1 MSDATG
7 RAARS
12 GLPDGALS
20 FLLGLLAAA
29 AAVWGVHQILP
40 QYWPAGRVDLP
51 FWLAYSVRNAT
62 SPQVLDAAW
71 FRLWQA
77 DYHHYLA
84 ALATLAVLIWGCVF
98 VPLTHRA
105 GRIAPVALI
114 VGGVLGYAG
123 GLAVPRIPEMPTV
136 MWVFAPALGLL
147 LFGMAGTV
155 LVSPLRKDAHVRG
168 AQVVSDRKV
177 VASPRTVRKAI
188 RKGQICFADTILA
201 TEAESTHALAIGAPG
216 SGKSTAIDT
225 LLATAI
231 ARGDPM
237 VIADPGGEAMSR
249 YWRAGDVVL
258 NPFDARC
265 AKWDL
270 FSDLTE
276 DTDYER
282 MAAALLP
289 LSGGDE
295 SERWT
300 QRGRNLL
307 ATLMRRYQA
316 LGVGG
321 SDAFAHFLQTAGPE
335 MMADLVAGTEAASL
349 FETGNERL
357 RGSVIDELA
366 PAARLLS
373 RMAAV
378 EGEPFSIRDWIQA
391 SETSGD
397 AGGSRLWLPYRI
409 NQLDSLRT
417 AIGCWMGLAAM
428 EVMSLPKS
436 RGRRVW
442 FVADELD
449 MLGRVPNLE
458 QGLTNGRRYGACF
471 GLGFQSIAQ
480 LRKTYGDNLAAVIE
494 EQVATKLLLRSDGF
508 GPDGTAEYGS
518 RMIGEREVGHE
529 ELSVSTKRGDG
540 LRGGTTSRALRQRTE
555 RAVLP
560 AQIGQLKTLEGFLRA
575 AGSGEWRKIRLAPP
589 TDGIALTAAY
599 MPARWGRAAA
609 SGLQDDPEVAD
620 GDVDWQGA
628 ET

>member
-1 MSDATG
+1 
-7 RAARS
+7 
-12 GLPDGALS
+12 
-20 FLLGLLAAA
+20 
-29 AAVWGVHQILP
+29 VWGTHQILP
-40 QYWPAGRVDLP
+40 QYWPAGRADLP
-51 FWLAYSVRNAT
+51 FWLAHSVRNAANW
-62 SPQVLDAAW
+62 SVLDAVW

-77 DYHHYLA
+77 QYHQYLA
-84 ALATLAVLIWGCVF
+84 ALATLALVIWGIVF

-105 GRIAPVALI
+105 GKIAPAALI
-114 VGGVLGYAG
+114 AGCALGYAG
-123 GLAVPRIPEMPTV
+123 GLFVPRIPDMPTLI
-136 MWVFAPALGLL
+136 WVFAPALGLL
-147 LFGMAGTV
+147 LFGMMGTL
-155 LVSPLRKDAHVRG
+155 LVSPPRKDAHVRG
-168 AQVVSDRKV
+168 AQVISDRKV
-177 VASPRTVRKAI
+177 AASPRTVRKAV
-188 RKGQICFADTILA
+188 RKGQICFADTILTA
-201 TEAESTHALAIGAPG
+201 EAESTHVLAIGAPG

-249 YWRAGDVVL
+249 YWRAGDVAL

-276 DTDYER
+276 ETDYER

-307 ATLMRRYQA
+307 ATLMRRYSA

-321 SDAFAHFLQTAGPE
+321 SDAFAHFLRTAGPD
-335 MMADLVAGTEAASL
+335 MMAELVAGTEAASL
-349 FETGNERL
+349 FEAGNERL

-366 PAARLLS
+366 PAGRLLS

-378 EGEPFSIRDWIQA
+378 EGPPFSIRSWIQA
-391 SETSGD
+391 SETRGRAD
-397 AGGSRLWLPYRI
+397 GSRLWLPYRI

-436 RGRRVW
+436 RTRRVW

-560 AQIGQLKTLEGFLRA
+560 AQIGQLNTLEGFLRT

-589 TDGIALTAAY
+589 ADGIALTAAN
-599 MPARWGRAAA
+599 MPAQWGTAATSRTQGGPEA
-609 SGLQDDPEVAD
+609 SEDKA
-620 GDVDWQGA
+620 A
-628 ET
+628 EG